1 MFALYKKEISSFFS
15 SLTGYLTMIV
25 FLVVT
30 GLMLWVFK
38 SGFNLLDYKYAGL
51 DGLFMLGPF
60 LFLFLI
66 PAITMR
72 MFAEEKRTGT
82 LEFLL
87 TKPLSELTIVTAKFL
102 AGLTLVAVSLIPTLV
117 YYWSV
122 YRLGDPMGNIDT
134 GSVVGSYIGL
144 IFLGGAFVAI
154 GLFASSLT
162 NNQIVAFIVA
172 ALLCAFCYLG
182 FDSLYQLMHGRFA
195 LLLKELGLEA
205 HYQSISRGV
214 VDTRDVIY
222 FISVTLLFLMLT
234 RTVLR
239 WRMTSVRKQS
249 TWGLAAVVAG
259 IILVNVTSSYL
270 FARIDLTQEKRY
282 TLSKSTKEMLSDLD
296 EQVLFRVYLEG
307 DDLPSEYRRFR
318 NEIKNMLD
326 QFRAYSRYVEYE
338 FVNPNSLKSDEEKQ
352 QFYQMLVKKG
362 LTPIPVTSEDDGVQK
377 QQVVYPSMEVSYMG
391 RETALQL
398 QSAGVSG
405 RSTDEVVGSSI
416 ENLEYNFVTAIHR
429 LTRPVKAKV
438 GFLLG
443 HGELEK
449 IDLYDI
455 QMSLVED
462 YTVEN
467 VYLDRNIDALTGRVL
482 DTRDSSVSVRN
493 KFDVLVVP
501 KPIRTFTDRDLY
513 VIDQFVMYGGKILW
527 LVDALDAD
535 MDSLQNKAQTFATRL
550 PTNLEDM
557 FFNYGVRVNPDLI
570 MDYRCRGIP
579 MMGADNR
586 MQLVP
591 WYYFPTLVPNSK
603 HPIVR
608 NLDVLKTDFVSS
620 IDLINND
627 IDKTVLLT
635 TSDHVH
641 IKNAPVNIQLSD
653 AMIEVNNQL
662 FNRSALPVA
671 VLLEGQFKSLY
682 RGRLASAFV
691 ELEEIAYKEQC
702 DKPTQMIVVSDGDM
716 IRNGTAMSEQGRY
729 PFPLG
734 YDRYTNVE
742 FANKTFLLNAINYLA
757 GDEGMIDARPRNIS
771 IRRLDAA
778 KVKEQRGAY
787 QFANMFYPVLSVL
800 VLAAVVMI
808 VRKRKVKNEK

>member
-1 MFALYKKEISSFFS
+1 MFALYKKELSSFFS

-51 DGLFMLGPF
+51 DGLFLLGPF
-60 LFLFLI
+60 LYLFLI
-66 PAITMR
+66 PAITMK
-72 MFAEEKRTGT
+72 MFAEEKRNGT
-82 LEFLL
+82 LELLL
-87 TKPLSELTIVTAKFL
+87 TKPLSEMTIVTAKFL
-102 AGLTLVAVSLIPTLV
+102 AGLTLVVVSLIPTVV

-122 YRLGDPMGNIDT
+122 YRLGDPVGNIDT

-144 IFLGGAFVAI
+144 VFLGAAFVSI
-154 GLFASSLT
+154 GLFASSVS
-162 NNQIVAFIVA
+162 NNQIVAFITA

-182 FDSLYQLMHGRFA
+182 FESLYQLMQGRFA
-195 LLLKELGLEA
+195 LLLRELGLEA
-205 HYQSISRGV
+205 HYESISRGV
-214 VDTRDVIY
+214 VDTRDVVY
-222 FISVTLLFLMLT
+222 FVSVTLFFMFLT
-234 RTVLR
+234 RMVLR
-239 WRMTSVRKQS
+239 WRMTSSRKQNV
-249 TWGLAAVVAG
+249 WGMAAVLLV
-259 IILVNVTSSYL
+259 LLFVNVTSSYL
-270 FARIDLTQEKRY
+270 FTRMDLTQEKRY
-282 TLSKSTKEMLSDLD
+282 TLSASTKEMLKELD

-318 NEIKNMLD
+318 NEIKDMLD

-338 FVNPNSLKSDEEKQ
+338 FVNPNSMKTDEEKRQ
-352 QFYQMLVKKG
+352 LNEMLIKKG
-362 LTPIPVTSEDDGVQK
+362 LTPIPVTSEEDGVQK
-377 QQVVYPSMEVSYMG
+377 QQIVYPSMEVSYMG

-398 QSAGVSG
+398 QSSGVSG
-405 RSTDEVVGSSI
+405 RSTDEVVNSSV
-416 ENLEYNFVTAIHR
+416 ESLEYNFVTAIHR
-429 LTRPVKAKV
+429 LTRPVRAKV

-449 IDLYDI
+449 IDLFDI

-462 YTVEN
+462 YAVEN
-467 VYLDRNIDALTGRVL
+467 VYLDKNIDALTGRVL

-493 KFDVLVVP
+493 KFDVVVIP
-501 KPIRTFTDRDLY
+501 KPLRTFSDQDLY
-513 VIDQFVMYGGKILW
+513 ILDQYVMYGGKILW

-550 PTNLEDM
+550 PTNLDDL

-591 WYYFPTLVPNSK
+591 WYYFPTLVPNSS

-620 IDLINND
+620 IDLIDND
-627 IDKTVLLT
+627 IEKTVLLT

-653 AMIEVNNQL
+653 AMIEVNDQL

-671 VLLEGQFKSLY
+671 VLLEGEFKSLY

-691 ELEEIAYKEQC
+691 ERNEIAYKEKC
-702 DKPTQMIVVSDGDM
+702 DKPTQMIVISDGDM

-757 GDEGMIDARPRNIS
+757 GDEGMINARPRSIS

-787 QFANMFYPVLSVL
+787 QFANMFYPVLAVMVLAVSVL
-800 VLAAVVMI
+800 L
-808 VRKRKVKNEK
+808 VRRRYKKK

>member
-1 MFALYKKEISSFFS
+1 MAVL
-15 SLTGYLTMIV
+15 
-25 FLVVT
+25 LVV
-30 GLMLWVFK
+30 
-38 SGFNLLDYKYAGL
+38 
-51 DGLFMLGPF
+51 
-60 LFLFLI
+60 
-66 PAITMR
+66 
-72 MFAEEKRTGT
+72 
-82 LEFLL
+82 
-87 TKPLSELTIVTAKFL
+87 
-102 AGLTLVAVSLIPTLV
+102 
-117 YYWSV
+117 
-122 YRLGDPMGNIDT
+122 
-134 GSVVGSYIGL
+134 
-144 IFLGGAFVAI
+144 IF
-154 GLFASSLT
+154 
-162 NNQIVAFIVA
+162 
-172 ALLCAFCYLG
+172 
-182 FDSLYQLMHGRFA
+182 
-195 LLLKELGLEA
+195 
-205 HYQSISRGV
+205 
-214 VDTRDVIY
+214 
-222 FISVTLLFLMLT
+222 
-234 RTVLR
+234 
-239 WRMTSVRKQS
+239 
-249 TWGLAAVVAG
+249 
-259 IILVNVTSSYL
+259 VNVISSYL
-270 FARIDLTQEKRY
+270 FTRADLTQERRY
-282 TLSKSTKEMLSDLD
+282 TLSKSSKEMLRKLD
-296 EQVLFRVYLEG
+296 EQVLFRIYLEG
-307 DDLPSEYRRFR
+307 EDLPVEYRRFR
-318 NEIKNMLD
+318 NEIKDMLD

-338 FVNPNSLKSDEEKQ
+338 FVDPNQLKTDEEKR
-352 QFYQMLVKKG
+352 QFYEMLAKKG
-362 LTPIPVTSEDDGVQK
+362 LTPIPVTSEDNGVQK

-391 RETALQL
+391 RETAMQL
-398 QSAGVSG
+398 QSSGVSG
-405 RSTDEVVGSSI
+405 RSTDEVVNTSV

-429 LTRPVKAKV
+429 LTRPVKSKV

-449 IDLYDI
+449 IDLFDI

-467 VYLDRNIDALTGRVL
+467 VYLDRNIDALTGRVM

-501 KPIRTFTDRDLY
+501 KPIKAFTDKDLY

-535 MDSLQNKAQTFATRL
+535 MDSLQDKPQTFATRL
-550 PTNLEDM
+550 STNLDEL
-557 FFNYGVRVNPDLI
+557 FFNYGIRINPDLI

-579 MMGADNR
+579 MMGTDNR

-591 WYYFPTLVPNSK
+591 WYYFPTLVPNST

-620 IDLINND
+620 IDLIDND
-627 IDKTVLLT
+627 IEKTVLLT

-671 VLLEGQFKSLY
+671 VLLEGKFKSLY
-682 RGRLASAFV
+682 RGRLAAEFV
-691 ELEEIAYKEQC
+691 EHNEIGYKAAC

-742 FANKTFLLNAINYLA
+742 FANKTFILNAINYLA

-771 IRRLDAA
+771 IRRLDLA
-778 KVKEQRGAY
+778 KVKEKRGAY

-800 VLAAVVMI
+800 VLAGVVLL
-808 VRKRKVKNEK
+808 KRRMANSRRHR